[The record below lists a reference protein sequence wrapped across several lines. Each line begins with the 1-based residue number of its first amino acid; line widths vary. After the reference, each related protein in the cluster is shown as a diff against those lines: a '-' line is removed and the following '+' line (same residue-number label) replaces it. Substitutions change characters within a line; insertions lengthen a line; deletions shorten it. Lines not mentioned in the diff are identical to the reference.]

1 MATVKIDMGYQM
13 FLLQILIQSVSIR
26 ASIKFLKGIFLF
38 KKIKNIGSWLV
49 NWNVQDCFWN
59 VWKGGEGA
67 YIWNVYKY
75 NVHTVQ
81 SSMKKTNDRPSESIS
96 ISCGNGLYQEKFLLC
111 SLIRT
116 PNILYPNIWNQYL

>member
-13 FLLQILIQSVSIR
+13 FLLQILIQSVSIQ
-26 ASIKFLKGIFLF
+26 ASIKFSQTNFSCSRRLRTLARDQS
-38 KKIKNIGSWLV
+38 IGMSKTA
-49 NWNVQDCFWN
+49 FGMFE
-59 VWKGGEGA
+59 KGGEGA

-111 SLIRT
+111 S
-116 PNILYPNIWNQYL
+116 